1 MTGDVRMMS
10 VSLGRAGKGNRMIRH
25 FVMLRFRDDVGAAT
39 KAALYAELAA
49 LGDHLPGMT
58 GFHAGPNVSVET
70 DLIRGNR
77 DAFWVDF
84 TDAAA
89 RDAYLA
95 DDRHRDIGE
104 RLAGL
109 TVDGLDGIT
118 VVDMEV

>member
-1 MTGDVRMMS
+1 
-10 VSLGRAGKGNRMIRH
+10 MIRH
-25 FVMLRFRDDVGAAT
+25 FVMLRFRDDVSAAT
-39 KAALYAELAA
+39 KAALYGELAA
-49 LGDHLPGMT
+49 LADHLPGMT

-70 DLIRGNR
+70 DLVRGYR

-84 TDAAA
+84 TDAAS

-95 DDRHRDIGE
+95 DEKHRDIGA

>member
-1 MTGDVRMMS
+1 
-10 VSLGRAGKGNRMIRH
+10 MIRH
-25 FVMLRFRDDVGAAT
+25 FVLLSFRDDVSAAT
-39 KAALYAELAA
+39 KAALYDELAA
-49 LGDHLPGMT
+49 LAGHLPGMT

-70 DLIRGNR
+70 DLVRGNH

-84 TDAAA
+84 ADVAA

-95 DDRHRDIGE
+95 DEKHWEIGA
-104 RLAGL
+104 RLTGL

>member
-1 MTGDVRMMS
+1 M
-10 VSLGRAGKGNRMIRH
+10 VSRA
-25 FVMLRFRDDVGAAT
+25 FPV
-39 KAALYAELAA
+39 
-49 LGDHLPGMT
+49 
-58 GFHAGPNVSVET
+58 
-70 DLIRGNR
+70 
-77 DAFWVDF
+77 F